1 MINPKNESSV
11 PYMLWSLIC
20 SSALRMKS
28 FIIGCMASG
37 YRSRHVCP
45 SRGVKKHCAS
55 FFCRSSCWTCLLT
68 FHPSFMF
75 LAALMLCGLMF
86 FRFFI
91 PSAPVPLQSYIVT
104 LNKAILSTSD
114 IYQKPE
120 HHMASW
126 PKKPH
131 ATRQKILRVS
141 CVRERSGA
149 RAEIWTRV
157 VSVAGWCPRP
167 N

>member
-1 MINPKNESSV
+1 
-11 PYMLWSLIC
+11 MLWSLIC

-28 FIIGCMASG
+28 LIIGCMASG

-45 SRGVKKHCAS
+45 SRGIRKHWAN

-91 PSAPVPLQSYIVT
+91 PSAPALLQSYIVT

-120 HHMASW
+120 HHMASCRRNHTR
-126 PKKPH
+126 H
-131 ATRQKILRVS
+131 ARNSQGES
-141 CVRERSGA
+141 CVREKWCA
-149 RAEIWTRV
+149 RRDLNPGRQRGRLM
-157 VSVAGWCPRP
+157 S
-167 N
+167 